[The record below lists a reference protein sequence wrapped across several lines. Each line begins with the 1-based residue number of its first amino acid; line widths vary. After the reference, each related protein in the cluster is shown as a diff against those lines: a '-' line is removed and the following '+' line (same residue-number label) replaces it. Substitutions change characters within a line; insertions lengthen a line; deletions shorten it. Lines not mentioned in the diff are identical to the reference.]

1 MFKNLF
7 FFFYD
12 LVDNLIHQERI
23 VKFIDNKN
31 VKIVVDI
38 GAHKGEF
45 LKHIKK
51 IKSIRKIYSLEP
63 QKKVYEELL
72 KEIDNKK
79 FFAYNIA
86 ISNRNGKQKMQIN
99 DFSMTSTLSK
109 VNENSIYYK
118 IKNLI
123 IGTKKKKFENI
134 KTEKLDFFTKKRKL
148 NKIDLLKV
156 DTEGH
161 ELNVVKSGLKTLK
174 KTRYLLIEFRQNDL
188 YLNYSSQAL
197 HKIVLKNNFKLI
209 KKFKFPLFSMEDRLY
224 KNSSISWKFV

>member
-1 MFKNLF
+1 MFKKLF
-7 FFFYD
+7 YFFYD
-12 LVDNLIHQERI
+12 LVDNLIHQKRI
-23 VKFIDNKN
+23 VKFIGNKN
-31 VKIVVDI
+31 IRIVLDI

-45 LKHIKK
+45 LNHIKK
-51 IKSIRKIYSLEP
+51 IKSIRKVYSLEP
-63 QKKVYEELL
+63 QKMIFNELL

-86 ISNRNGKQKMQIN
+86 ISNNNGKQKMQIN

-109 VNENSIYYK
+109 LNEKSKYYK

-123 IGTKKKKFENI
+123 IGNKKKKFEFI

-148 NKIDLLKV
+148 KNIDLLKI

-174 KTRYLLIEFRQNDL
+174 NTKYILVEFRQNDL
-188 YLNYSSQAL
+188 YLNYSSSLL
-197 HKIVLKNNFKLI
+197 HKMITKNNFELVKN
-209 KKFKFPLFSMEDRLY
+209 FKFPMFSMEDRLY
-224 KNSSISWKFV
+224 KNILIK

>member
-1 MFKNLF
+1 MFKKLF
-7 FFFYD
+7 YFFYD
-12 LVDNLIHQERI
+12 LVDNLIHQKRI
-23 VKFIDNKN
+23 VKFIGNKN
-31 VKIVVDI
+31 IRIVLDI

-45 LKHIKK
+45 LNHIKK
-51 IKSIRKIYSLEP
+51 IKSIRKVYSLEP
-63 QKKVYEELL
+63 QKNIFNELL

-86 ISNRNGKQKMQIN
+86 ISNNNGKQKMQIN

-109 VNENSIYYK
+109 LNEKSKYYK

-123 IGTKKKKFENI
+123 IGNKKKKFEFI

-148 NKIDLLKV
+148 KNIDLLKI

-174 KTRYLLIEFRQNDL
+174 KTKYLLVEFRQNDL
-188 YLNYSSQAL
+188 YLNYSSSLL
-197 HKIVLKNNFKLI
+197 HKMITKNNFELVKN
-209 KKFKFPLFSMEDRLY
+209 FKFPMFSMEDRLY
-224 KNSSISWKFV
+224 KNILIK

>member
-51 IKSIRKIYSLEP
+51 IKSIRKVYSLEP
-63 QKKVYEELL
+63 QKKVYRELL

-123 IGTKKKKFENI
+123 IGNKKKKFEYI
-134 KTEKLDFFTKKRKL
+134 KTEKLDLFTKKRKL

-174 KTRYLLIEFRQNDL
+174 KTKYLLIEFRQNDL

-209 KKFKFPLFSMEDRLY
+209 KRFKFPLFSMEDRLY
-224 KNSSISWKFV
+224 KNSSIL

>member
-51 IKSIRKIYSLEP
+51 IKSIRKVYSLEP
-63 QKKVYEELL
+63 QKKVYRELL

-123 IGTKKKKFENI
+123 IGNKKKKFEYI
-134 KTEKLDFFTKKRKL
+134 KTEKLDLFTKKRKL

-174 KTRYLLIEFRQNDL
+174 KTKYLLIEFRQNDL

-224 KNSSISWKFV
+224 KNSSIS

>member
-51 IKSIRKIYSLEP
+51 IKSIRKVYSLEP
-63 QKKVYEELL
+63 QKKVYRELL

-123 IGTKKKKFENI
+123 IWNKKKKFEYI
-134 KTEKLDFFTKKRKL
+134 KTEKLDLFTKKRKL

-174 KTRYLLIEFRQNDL
+174 KTKYLLIEFRQNDL

>member
-51 IKSIRKIYSLEP
+51 IKSIRKVYSLEP
-63 QKKVYEELL
+63 QKKVYGELL

-134 KTEKLDFFTKKRKL
+134 KTEKLDLFTKKRKL

-224 KNSSISWKFV
+224 KNSSIS

>member
-51 IKSIRKIYSLEP
+51 IKSIRKVYSLEP
-63 QKKVYEELL
+63 QKKVYGELL

-123 IGTKKKKFENI
+123 IGNKKKNFEYI
-134 KTEKLDFFTKKRKL
+134 KTEKLDLFTKKRKL

-224 KNSSISWKFV
+224 KNSSIS

>member
-51 IKSIRKIYSLEP
+51 IKSIRKVYSLEP
-63 QKKVYEELL
+63 QKKVYRELL

-109 VNENSIYYK
+109 VNENSLYYK
-118 IKNLI
+118 IKNFI
-123 IGTKKKKFENI
+123 IGNKKKKFEYI
-134 KTEKLDFFTKKRKL
+134 KTEKLDLFTKKRKL
-148 NKIDLLKV
+148 NKIDLLKI

-174 KTRYLLIEFRQNDL
+174 KTSYLLIEFRQNDL

-224 KNSSISWKFV
+224 KNSSIS

>member
-1 MFKNLF
+1 MFKKLF
-7 FFFYD
+7 YFFYD
-12 LVDNLIHQERI
+12 LVDNLIHQKRI

-31 VKIVVDI
+31 IRIVLDI

-45 LKHIKK
+45 LNHIKK
-51 IKSIRKIYSLEP
+51 IKSIRKVYSLEP
-63 QKKVYEELL
+63 QKMIFNELL

-86 ISNRNGKQKMQIN
+86 ISNNNGKQKMQIN

-109 VNENSIYYK
+109 LNEKSKYYK

-123 IGTKKKKFENI
+123 IGNKKKKFEFI

-148 NKIDLLKV
+148 KNIDLLKI

-174 KTRYLLIEFRQNDL
+174 NTKYILVEFRQNDL
-188 YLNYSSQAL
+188 YLNYSSSLL
-197 HKIVLKNNFKLI
+197 HKMITKNNFELVKN
-209 KKFKFPLFSMEDRLY
+209 FKFPMFSMEDRLY
-224 KNSSISWKFV
+224 KNILIK

>member
-1 MFKNLF
+1 MKICIVTGSNGLVGSSAVDF
-7 FFFYD
+7 F
-12 LVDNLIHQERI
+12 L
-23 VKFIDNKN
+23 
-31 VKIVVDI
+31 
-38 GAHKGEF
+38 
-45 LKHIKK
+45 
-51 IKSIRKIYSLEP
+51 
-63 QKKVYEELL
+63 
-72 KEIDNKK
+72 
-79 FFAYNIA
+79 
-86 ISNRNGKQKMQIN
+86 
-99 DFSMTSTLSK
+99 
-109 VNENSIYYK
+109 
-118 IKNLI
+118 
-123 IGTKKKKFENI
+123 KKKFKVIGIDNNLREYFFGKDGSTSWVKKINLKKNNFEHKNIDIRNYKKIENI

-224 KNSSISWKFV
+224 KNSSIS

>member
-1 MFKNLF
+1 MFKKLF
-7 FFFYD
+7 YFFYD
-12 LVDNLIHQERI
+12 LVDNLIHQKRI

-31 VKIVVDI
+31 IRIVLDI

-45 LKHIKK
+45 LNHIKK
-51 IKSIRKIYSLEP
+51 IKSIRKVYSLEP
-63 QKKVYEELL
+63 QKNIFNELL

-86 ISNRNGKQKMQIN
+86 ISNNNGKQKMQIN

-109 VNENSIYYK
+109 LNEKSKYYK

-123 IGTKKKKFENI
+123 IGNKKKKFEFI

-148 NKIDLLKV
+148 KNIDLLKI

-174 KTRYLLIEFRQNDL
+174 NTKYILVEFRQNDL
-188 YLNYSSQAL
+188 YLNYSSSLL
-197 HKIVLKNNFKLI
+197 HKMITKNNFELVKN
-209 KKFKFPLFSMEDRLY
+209 FKFPMFSMEDRLY
-224 KNSSISWKFV
+224 KNILIK

>member
-1 MFKNLF
+1 MFKKLF
-7 FFFYD
+7 YFFYD
-12 LVDNLIHQERI
+12 LVDNLIHQKRI
-23 VKFIDNKN
+23 VKFIGNKN
-31 VKIVVDI
+31 IRIVLDI

-45 LKHIKK
+45 LNHIKK
-51 IKSIRKIYSLEP
+51 IKSIRKVYSLEP
-63 QKKVYEELL
+63 QKMIFNELL

-86 ISNRNGKQKMQIN
+86 ISNNNGKQKMQIN

-109 VNENSIYYK
+109 LNEKSKYYK

-123 IGTKKKKFENI
+123 IGNKKKKFEFI

-148 NKIDLLKV
+148 KNIDLLKI

-174 KTRYLLIEFRQNDL
+174 KTKYLLVEFRQNDL
-188 YLNYSSQAL
+188 YLNYSSSLL
-197 HKIVLKNNFKLI
+197 HKMITKNNFELVKN
-209 KKFKFPLFSMEDRLY
+209 FKFPMFSMEDRLY
-224 KNSSISWKFV
+224 KNILIK

>member
-51 IKSIRKIYSLEP
+51 IKSIRKVYSLEP
-63 QKKVYEELL
+63 QKKVYRELL

-123 IGTKKKKFENI
+123 IGNKKKNFEYI
-134 KTEKLDFFTKKRKL
+134 KTEKLDLFTKKRKL

-174 KTRYLLIEFRQNDL
+174 KTKYLLIEFRQNDL

-224 KNSSISWKFV
+224 KNSSIS

>member
-63 QKKVYEELL
+63 QKKVYGDLL

-123 IGTKKKKFENI
+123 IGNKKKKFEYI
-134 KTEKLDFFTKKRKL
+134 KTEKLDLFTKKRKL

-174 KTRYLLIEFRQNDL
+174 KTKYLLIEFRQNDL

-224 KNSSISWKFV
+224 KNSSIS

>member
-7 FFFYD
+7 FFFYN
-12 LVDNLIHQERI
+12 LVDNLIHQGRI
-23 VKFIDNKN
+23 VKFIDNKG

-63 QKKVYEELL
+63 QKKVYGDLL

-109 VNENSIYYK
+109 VNENSLYYK
-118 IKNLI
+118 IKNFI
-123 IGTKKKKFENI
+123 IENKKKKFEYI
-134 KTEKLDFFTKKRKL
+134 KTEKLDLFTKKRKL
-148 NKIDLLKV
+148 NKIDLLKI

-174 KTRYLLIEFRQNDL
+174 KTRFLLVEFRQNDL

-197 HKIVLKNNFKLI
+197 HKIVLKNNFKLV
-209 KKFKFPLFSMEDRLY
+209 KKFKFPMFSMEDRLY
-224 KNSSISWKFV
+224 KNSSIS

>member
-51 IKSIRKIYSLEP
+51 IKSIRKVYSLEP
-63 QKKVYEELL
+63 QKKVYGELL

-123 IGTKKKKFENI
+123 IGNKKKNFEYI
-134 KTEKLDFFTKKRKL
+134 KTEKLDLFTKKRKL

-174 KTRYLLIEFRQNDL
+174 KTRYLLIEFRQNNL

-224 KNSSISWKFV
+224 KNISIS

>member
-51 IKSIRKIYSLEP
+51 IKSIRKVYSLEP
-63 QKKVYEELL
+63 QKKVYGELL

-123 IGTKKKKFENI
+123 IGNKKKKFEYI
-134 KTEKLDFFTKKRKL
+134 KTEKLDLFTKKRKL

-174 KTRYLLIEFRQNDL
+174 KTKYLLIEFRQNDL

-224 KNSSISWKFV
+224 KNTSIS

>member
-51 IKSIRKIYSLEP
+51 IKSIRKVYSLEP
-63 QKKVYEELL
+63 QKKVYRELL

-123 IGTKKKKFENI
+123 IGNKKKKFEYI
-134 KTEKLDFFTKKRKL
+134 KTEKLDLFTKKRKL

-174 KTRYLLIEFRQNDL
+174 KTKYLLIEFRQNDL

-197 HKIVLKNNFKLI
+197 HKIVLKNNFKLV
-209 KKFKFPLFSMEDRLY
+209 KKFKFPMFSMEDRLY
-224 KNSSISWKFV
+224 KNSSIS

>member
-1 MFKNLF
+1 MFKKLF
-7 FFFYD
+7 YFFYD
-12 LVDNLIHQERI
+12 LVDNLIHQKRI

-31 VKIVVDI
+31 IRIVLDI

-45 LKHIKK
+45 LNHIKK
-51 IKSIRKIYSLEP
+51 IKSIRKVYSLEP
-63 QKKVYEELL
+63 QKKIFKELL

-86 ISNRNGKQKMQIN
+86 ISNNNGKQKMQIN

-109 VNENSIYYK
+109 LNEKSKYYK

-123 IGTKKKKFENI
+123 IGNKKKKFEFI

-148 NKIDLLKV
+148 KNIDLLKI

-174 KTRYLLIEFRQNDL
+174 KTKYLLVEFRQNDL
-188 YLNYSSQAL
+188 YLNYSSSLL
-197 HKIVLKNNFKLI
+197 HKMITKNNFELVKN
-209 KKFKFPLFSMEDRLY
+209 FKFPMFSMEDRLY
-224 KNSSISWKFV
+224 KNILIK

>member
-7 FFFYD
+7 FFFYN

-23 VKFIDNKN
+23 VKFINNKGIKN
-31 VKIVVDI
+31 VVDI

-51 IKSIRKIYSLEP
+51 IKSIRKVYSLEP

-79 FFAYNIA
+79 YFAYNIA

-118 IKNLI
+118 IKNFI
-123 IGTKKKKFENI
+123 IGNKKKKFEYI
-134 KTEKLDFFTKKRKL
+134 KTEKLDLFTKKRKL
-148 NKIDLLKV
+148 KKIDLLKI

-161 ELNVVKSGLKTLK
+161 ELNVIKSGLKTLK
-174 KTRYLLIEFRQNDL
+174 KTKYLLIEFRKNDL
-188 YLNYSSQAL
+188 YLNYSSHTL
-197 HKIVLKNNFKLI
+197 HKIIIKNKFKLV
-209 KKFKFPLFSMEDRLY
+209 KNFKFPMFSMEDRLY
-224 KNSSISWKFV
+224 RNTSIK

>member
-1 MFKNLF
+1 MFKKLF
-7 FFFYD
+7 YFFYD
-12 LVDNLIHQERI
+12 LVDNLIHQKRI

-31 VKIVVDI
+31 IRIVLDI

-45 LKHIKK
+45 LNHIKK
-51 IKSIRKIYSLEP
+51 IKSIRKVYSLEP
-63 QKKVYEELL
+63 QKKIFNELL

-86 ISNRNGKQKMQIN
+86 ISNNNGKQKMQIN

-109 VNENSIYYK
+109 LNEKSKYYK

-123 IGTKKKKFENI
+123 IGNKKKKFEFI

-148 NKIDLLKV
+148 KNIDLLKI

-174 KTRYLLIEFRQNDL
+174 NTKYILVEFRQNDL
-188 YLNYSSQAL
+188 YLNYSSSLL
-197 HKIVLKNNFKLI
+197 HKMITKNNFELVKN
-209 KKFKFPLFSMEDRLY
+209 FKFPMFSMEDRLY
-224 KNSSISWKFV
+224 KNILIK

>member
-51 IKSIRKIYSLEP
+51 IKSIRKVYSLEP
-63 QKKVYEELL
+63 QKKVYGDLL

-118 IKNLI
+118 IKNII
-123 IGTKKKKFENI
+123 IGNKKKKFEYI
-134 KTEKLDFFTKKRKL
+134 KTEKLDLFTKKRKL
-148 NKIDLLKV
+148 NKIDLLKI

-174 KTRYLLIEFRQNDL
+174 KTRYLLMEFRQNDL

-197 HKIVLKNNFKLI
+197 HKIVIKNNFKLV
-209 KKFKFPLFSMEDRLY
+209 KKFKFPMFSMEDRLY
-224 KNSSISWKFV
+224 KNSSIS

>member
-51 IKSIRKIYSLEP
+51 IKSIRKVYSLEP
-63 QKKVYEELL
+63 QKKVYGELL

-174 KTRYLLIEFRQNDL
+174 KTKYLLIEFRQNDL

-224 KNSSISWKFV
+224 KNSSIS

>member
-23 VKFIDNKN
+23 VKFIDSKD

-51 IKSIRKIYSLEP
+51 IKSIRKVYSLEP
-63 QKKVYEELL
+63 QKKVYGDLL

-123 IGTKKKKFENI
+123 IGNKKKKFENI
-134 KTEKLDFFTKKRKL
+134 KTEKLDLFTKKRKL
-148 NKIDLLKV
+148 NKIDLFKV

-174 KTRYLLIEFRQNDL
+174 KTRFLLVEFRQNDL

-197 HKIVLKNNFKLI
+197 HKIVIKNNFKLV
-209 KKFKFPLFSMEDRLY
+209 KKFKFPMFSMEDRLY
-224 KNSSISWKFV
+224 KNSSIS

>member
-1 MFKNLF
+1 MFKKLF
-7 FFFYD
+7 YFFYD
-12 LVDNLIHQERI
+12 LVDNLIHQKRI
-23 VKFIDNKN
+23 VKFIGNKN
-31 VKIVVDI
+31 IRIVLDI

-45 LKHIKK
+45 LNHIKK
-51 IKSIRKIYSLEP
+51 IKSIRKVYSLEP
-63 QKKVYEELL
+63 QKNIFNELL

-86 ISNRNGKQKMQIN
+86 ISNNNGKQKMQIN

-109 VNENSIYYK
+109 LNEKSKYYK

-123 IGTKKKKFENI
+123 IGNKKKKFEFI

-148 NKIDLLKV
+148 KNIDLLKI

-174 KTRYLLIEFRQNDL
+174 NTKYILVEFRQNDL
-188 YLNYSSQAL
+188 YLNYSSSLL
-197 HKIVLKNNFKLI
+197 HKMITKNNFELVKN
-209 KKFKFPLFSMEDRLY
+209 FKFPMFSMEDRLY
-224 KNSSISWKFV
+224 KNILIK

>member
-51 IKSIRKIYSLEP
+51 IKSIRKVYSLEP
-63 QKKVYEELL
+63 QKKVYGELL

-123 IGTKKKKFENI
+123 IGNKKKKFENI
-134 KTEKLDFFTKKRKL
+134 KTEKLDLFTKKRKL

-197 HKIVLKNNFKLI
+197 HKIVLKNNFKLV
-209 KKFKFPLFSMEDRLY
+209 KKFKFPMFSMEDRLY
-224 KNSSISWKFV
+224 KNSSIS